1 MLGEFYEK
9 RLLSLILMLVAIM
22 AMAVTVKASSDKP
35 SMKITFLNVKHGDA
49 AVAESDGHFMVIDG
63 ENMNMLTLL

>member
-1 MLGEFYEK
+1 
-9 RLLSLILMLVAIM
+9 MLVAIM

-35 SMKITFLNVKHGDA
+35 SMKITFFNVKHGDA
-49 AVAESDGHFMVIDG
+49 AVVESDGHFMVIDG